1 MHQTKRKG
9 ELIMKEQNIK
19 IVAKE
24 NNSAATGRKI
34 AFGLT
39 TFELALWI
47 CSAVVVA
54 ASYFLSKSEA
64 SSSLLSLAASLVGVT
79 ALIFVSAGN
88 VIGQVLTIVFSVLY
102 GIISF
107 RTKYYG
113 EMLTYLLM
121 SAPAAGA
128 AVIAWLKHPFS
139 GDKTQVE
146 INHLLCREC
155 IFMTFLAA
163 VTTVAFHFILKHFN
177 TAQLFF
183 GTLSVTTSF
192 FAYYLAFR
200 RSPFYAFAYA
210 AKFTDA
216 ICVFSSIFSSIS
228 SSVISSHKKSKA
240 SACARPASPA
250 QRCPLNFTKSAMWK
264 FRMVFK

>member
-39 TFELALWI
+39 TFELALWV

-64 SSSLLSLAASLVGVT
+64 SLSLLSLAASFVGVT

-113 EMLTYLLM
+113 EMLTYPLM

-128 AVIAWLKHPFS
+128 AVIAWLKHPFN

-146 INHLLCREC
+146 INHLSCREC

-163 VTTVAFHFILKHFN
+163 VTTAAFHFILKHFN

-192 FAYYLAFR
+192 FASYLAFR

-210 AKFTDA
+210 AND
-216 ICVFSSIFSSIS
+216 IVLIILWML
-228 SSVISSHKKSKA
+228 A
-240 SACARPASPA
+240 SAGSNTALPMVARFVAFLA
-250 QRCPLNFTKSAMWK
+250 NDIYGFVNWMKMKKYQTM
-264 FRMVFK
+264 

>member
-1 MHQTKRKG
+1 
-9 ELIMKEQNIK
+9 MKEQNIK

-64 SSSLLSLAASLVGVT
+64 SSSLLSLVGVT

-128 AVIAWLKHPFS
+128 AVIA
-139 GDKTQVE
+139 
-146 INHLLCREC
+146 
-155 IFMTFLAA
+155 
-163 VTTVAFHFILKHFN
+163 
-177 TAQLFF
+177 
-183 GTLSVTTSF
+183 
-192 FAYYLAFR
+192 
-200 RSPFYAFAYA
+200 
-210 AKFTDA
+210 
-216 ICVFSSIFSSIS
+216 
-228 SSVISSHKKSKA
+228 
-240 SACARPASPA
+240 
-250 QRCPLNFTKSAMWK
+250 
-264 FRMVFK
+264 

>member
-1 MHQTKRKG
+1 
-9 ELIMKEQNIK
+9 MKEQNIK

-39 TFELALWI
+39 TFELALWV

-64 SSSLLSLAASLVGVT
+64 SSSLLSLVGVT

-128 AVIAWLKHPFS
+128 AVIAWLKHPFN
-139 GDKTQVE
+139 GDKTQIE
-146 INHLLCREC
+146 INHLSCREC

-163 VTTVAFHFILKHFN
+163 VATVAFHFILKHFN
-177 TAQLFF
+177 TAQLLF

-192 FAYYLAFR
+192 FAAYLAFR

-210 AKFTDA
+210 AND
-216 ICVFSSIFSSIS
+216 IVLIILWML
-228 SSVISSHKKSKA
+228 A
-240 SACARPASPA
+240 SAGSNTALP
-250 QRCPLNFTKSAMWK
+250 
-264 FRMVFK
+264 MVACFVAFLANDIYGFVNWMKMKKYQTM

>member
-1 MHQTKRKG
+1 MFFVCVFNAVFKTEVGGDAPNKTKRRIDYEGTKHKKRCKRKQLRG
-9 ELIMKEQNIK
+9 NR
-19 IVAKE
+19 KE
-24 NNSAATGRKI
+24 NRIWTYDIRTCSL
-34 AFGLT
+34 GL
-39 TFELALWI
+39 
-47 CSAVVVA
+47 
-54 ASYFLSKSEA
+54 
-64 SSSLLSLAASLVGVT
+64 
-79 ALIFVSAGN
+79 AGN

-128 AVIAWLKHPFS
+128 AVIAWLKHPFN

-146 INHLLCREC
+146 INHLSCREC

-192 FAYYLAFR
+192 FASYLAFR

-210 AKFTDA
+210 AND
-216 ICVFSSIFSSIS
+216 IVLIILWML
-228 SSVISSHKKSKA
+228 A
-240 SACARPASPA
+240 SAGSNTALPMVACFVAFLANDIYGFVNWMKMKKY
-250 QRCPLNFTKSAMWK
+250 QAM
-264 FRMVFK
+264 

>member
-1 MHQTKRKG
+1 
-9 ELIMKEQNIK
+9 MKEQNIK

-24 NNSAATGRKI
+24 NNSSATGRKI

-39 TFELALWI
+39 TFELALWV

-64 SSSLLSLAASLVGVT
+64 SSSLLSLAA
-79 ALIFVSAGN
+79 SAGN

-128 AVIAWLKHPFS
+128 AVIAWLKHPFN

-146 INHLLCREC
+146 INHLSFREC

-192 FAYYLAFR
+192 FASYLAFR

-210 AKFTDA
+210 AND
-216 ICVFSSIFSSIS
+216 IVLIILWML
-228 SSVISSHKKSKA
+228 A
-240 SACARPASPA
+240 SAGSNTALP
-250 QRCPLNFTKSAMWK
+250 
-264 FRMVFK
+264 MVTCFVAFLANDIYGFVNWMKMKKYQTM

>member
-24 NNSAATGRKI
+24 NNSSATGRKI

-39 TFELALWI
+39 TFELALWV

-54 ASYFLSKSEA
+54 AS
-64 SSSLLSLAASLVGVT
+64 SSLVSLAASRVGVT

-88 VIGQVLTIVFSVLY
+88 VIGQMLTIVFSVLY

-128 AVIAWLKHPFS
+128 AVIAWLKHPFN

-146 INHLLCREC
+146 INHLSCREC

-192 FAYYLAFR
+192 FAAYLAFR

-210 AKFTDA
+210 AND
-216 ICVFSSIFSSIS
+216 IVLIILWML
-228 SSVISSHKKSKA
+228 A
-240 SACARPASPA
+240 SAGSNTALP
-250 QRCPLNFTKSAMWK
+250 
-264 FRMVFK
+264 MVACFVAFLANDIYGFVNWMKMKKYQTM

>member
-1 MHQTKRKG
+1 
-9 ELIMKEQNIK
+9 MKEQNIK

-39 TFELALWI
+39 TFELALWV

-64 SSSLLSLAASLVGVT
+64 SSSLLSLVGVT

-128 AVIAWLKHPFS
+128 AVIAWLKHPFN
-139 GDKTQVE
+139 GDKMQVE
-146 INHLLCREC
+146 INQLSCREC

-163 VTTVAFHFILKHFN
+163 VATVAFHFILKHFN

-183 GTLSVTTSF
+183 GTLSVTISF
-192 FAYYLAFR
+192 FASYLAFR

-210 AKFTDA
+210 AND
-216 ICVFSSIFSSIS
+216 IVLIILWML
-228 SSVISSHKKSKA
+228 A
-240 SACARPASPA
+240 SARSNTVTPDGCLL
-250 QRCPLNFTKSAMWK
+250 RCVP
-264 FRMVFK
+264 RE